1 MPALREP
8 GLGPIVGHVT
18 DSSCRV
24 WIRGHDPADQG
35 AELNSERR
43 TVGVAAV
50 FEVAKADHAKLLSDD
65 GLRELR
71 EAVAAKV
78 KGELKKAA
86 EGKAASLPQLHYFRL
101 HREYDRTGT
110 FCFGADKCIKGT
122 PSQPLK
128 PDTPYLALLGTLVVD
143 DPFADDRNVS
153 SSRLAEKLPDPG
165 VWASDLVDLADPCC
179 AASFRTFAARG
190 KPPGPLNFILGSCR
204 YPGVLWKVKEAD
216 VIFGAL
222 RCEALG
228 LNRHDAAALGTA
240 VPATP
245 AQFVL
250 MVGDQIYAD
259 MMNRNVP
266 IGLADTFEE
275 FQERYHA
282 AFGSRN
288 MRKLLRQVPTYMILD
303 DHEIE
308 DNWSQDRLGKA
319 ASRKVFHLA
328 IGAYMSYQ
336 WSHCP
341 RTYQTRLYYEFECNG
356 HPFFVLDTRTQRFMD
371 DVRGS
376 LEDNHLLGRPTLGD
390 EEPSQLDRLL
400 RWLVAQQ
407 QKRGD
412 APKFVVT
419 SSVFAPNP
427 ITAREG
433 REGDDEERVRW
444 KEESDS
450 WPAFPTTRRAVLNTI
465 IKNGV
470 QNVVFLSGDIHCAN
484 VAEIEFAGS
493 PAAQKLKAFSVTSS
507 AFYWP
512 FPFADGEP
520 SSFVHDSRAKD
531 QSDTFKIDAQ
541 HSMDYRAWNF
551 TQEDNFCR
559 VDLDP
564 ASHSLKVTAL
574 NKKGEVIR
582 KRNWRGEA
590 VGTPTVAELKLAP
603 W

>member
-1 MPALREP
+1 MPALRGP
-8 GLGPIVGHVT
+8 DLGPIVGHVT
-18 DSSCRV
+18 DTTCRV
-24 WIRGHDPADQG
+24 WIRGGDAEDDGPMLNAD
-35 AELNSERR
+35 RR
-43 TVGVAAV
+43 TVGVCAI
-50 FEVAKADHAKLLSDD
+50 FELAEAEAAKLAAD
-65 GLRELR
+65 GEHEQVRDGIARGVRAELR
-71 EAVAAKV
+71 
-78 KGELKKAA
+78 KAA
-86 EGKAASLPQLHYFRL
+86 EGKAHNLPALYYFRL

-110 FCFGADKCIKGT
+110 FCFGADKCITGRA
-122 PSQPLK
+122 SEPLK
-128 PDTPYLALLGTLVVD
+128 PDTAYMVLLGTLVVD
-143 DPFADDRNVS
+143 DPFADDRNLS
-153 SSRLAEKLPDPG
+153 SGRLAEKLPQPG
-165 VWASDLVDLADPCC
+165 VWTADLVDLEGPHCH
-179 AASFRTFAARG
+179 ASFRTFAARG
-190 KPPGPLNFILGSCR
+190 KPPGALNFILGSCR
-204 YPGVLWKVKEAD
+204 YPGVLWKIKEAD
-216 VIFGAL
+216 FIFHAL

-228 LNRHDAAALGTA
+228 RGRREAPETGTA
-240 VPATP
+240 TPDAP

-259 MMNRNVP
+259 MMNRHVP
-266 IGLADTFEE
+266 LGLADTFEE

-288 MRKLLRQVPTYMILD
+288 MRRLLAQVPTYMILD

-308 DNWSQDRLGKA
+308 DNWTQDRLLKSV
-319 ASRKVFHLA
+319 SRKVFHLA

-336 WSHCP
+336 WSHSP

-356 HPFFVLDTRTQRFMD
+356 YPFFVLDTRTQRFMD

-376 LEDNHLLGRPTLGD
+376 LEDNHLLGRPTIGD

-407 QKRGD
+407 EKRGD
-412 APKFVVT
+412 VPKFIVS

-433 REGDDEERVRW
+433 RDGEVDEQIRW
-444 KEESDS
+444 KEECDS
-450 WPAFPTTRRAVLNTI
+450 WPAFPTTRRAVLSTI
-465 IKNGV
+465 IKNNV

-493 PAAQKLKAFSVTSS
+493 AAAEKLKAFSITSS

-520 SSFVHDSRAKD
+520 SSYVHDSRAPGQED
-531 QSDTFKIDAQ
+531 SFRIDA
-541 HSMDYRAWNF
+541 HHTMDYRAWNF

-559 VDLDP
+559 VDLDS
-564 ASHSLKVTAL
+564 ARHCILVSAL

-582 KRNWRGEA
+582 KRNWLGQATGRP
-590 VGTPTVAELKLAP
+590 VVSELQLAP

>member
-18 DSSCRV
+18 DTSGCV
-24 WIRGHDPADQG
+24 WIRGHDPEDAG
-35 AELNSERR
+35 AQLSSESRAL
-43 TVGVAAV
+43 GVTAV
-50 FEVAKADHAKLLSDD
+50 FEVPKEHLGRLHSDD

-71 EAVAAKV
+71 EAIARKV
-78 KGELKKAA
+78 KTELQKAQD
-86 EGKAASLPQLHYFRL
+86 GKAHSLPPLYYFRL

-110 FCFGADKCIKGT
+110 FRFGLDRCITGR
-122 PSQPLK
+122 PSEPLK
-128 PDTPYLALLGTLVVD
+128 PDTHYIALLGTLMLD

-153 SSRLAEKLPDPG
+153 SSRLAQKLPDPS
-165 VWASDLVDLADPCC
+165 VWMSDLVDLASHCC
-179 AASFRTFAARG
+179 HAVFRTFAPRA
-190 KPPGPLNFILGSCR
+190 KAPGALNFILGSCR
-204 YPGVLWKVKEAD
+204 YPGVLWKIKEAD
-216 VIFGAL
+216 MIFGPL
-222 RCEALG
+222 RDEALG
-228 LNRHDAAALGTA
+228 LASHDGEELERK
-240 VPATP
+240 VPAVP

-259 MMNRNVP
+259 MMNRHVP
-266 IGLADTFEE
+266 LGLADTFEE
-275 FQERYHA
+275 FQERYHT

-288 MRKLLRQVPTYMILD
+288 MRRLLCQVPTYMILD

-308 DNWSQDRLGKA
+308 DNWTQDRLGKA

-328 IGAYMSYQ
+328 VGAYMSYQ

-356 HPFFVLDTRTQRFMD
+356 YPFFVLDTRTQRFMD
-371 DVRGS
+371 DVIGS

-390 EEPSQLDRLL
+390 EEPGQLDRLL

-412 APKFVVT
+412 VPKFVVS

-433 REGDDEERVRW
+433 REGEPHEKIRW

-450 WPAFPTTRRAVLNTI
+450 WPAFPTTRRAVLSAI
-465 IKNGV
+465 VKNGV

-484 VAEIEFAGS
+484 VAALEFHGS
-493 PAAQKLKAFSVTSS
+493 AEAQKLKAFSVTSS

-520 SSFVHDSRAKD
+520 SSYVHDSRAQD
-531 QSDTFKIDAQ
+531 QLDTFRIDAQ

-564 ASHSLKVTAL
+564 AKHSLQVTAL
-574 NKKGEVIR
+574 NKKGQVIR

-590 VGTPTVAELKLAP
+590 TGAPVIADLPLAP